1 MPADY
6 EDITF
11 NSGSFVYDGTE
22 HMLELTGELPE
33 GASVAYEIDGE
44 AGDGATDAGA
54 YEITAIIDGGT
65 TYEDTELTA
74 RSEEHTSE
82 LQSLMRISYA
92 VFCLNK
98 KIKSQNTKQD

>member
-65 TYEDTELTA
+65 NYEDTELTDTLTINPLE
-74 RSEEHTSE
+74 RSEGRRVGKGCVSTCRTRWSPYH
-82 LQSLMRISYA
+82 
-92 VFCLNK
+92 
-98 KIKSQNTKQD
+98 